1 MKTFTALTSLLALLS
16 TQSALGSVI
25 NVVLSGGQEVPDPVI
40 TNVTGTATIELL
52 SDGTIGYS
60 VMLLNP
66 AGIELLGM
74 DGAHLHCAESGANG
88 PVVAFL
94 AEPVTGGRTEMKVDF
109 SGFINATDIID
120 PTCGA
125 TIELL
130 YGSMRA
136 GRVYINVHASDQSDD
151 MNVHSSSN
159 PDGEVRGQIPKVTPE
174 DEAIVISL
182 SGANEV
188 PSIYSNVTGIFTIQH
203 FSDCSLEFSANLT
216 NPDGVELL
224 GVAGAHIHCGPI
236 DGDGPVVAF
245 LAQPV
250 TGGLTQME
258 VGFSGVIDV
267 TGIVDPSC
275 GATIDLLY
283 DTIMAGGTYVNI
295 HSSSNPD
302 GEVRGQI
309 LMSASKR
316 KQLPTS
322 ASSGSPHL
330 VFRSAFVGLGVALVT
345 VAAM

>member
-16 TQSALGSVI
+16 VQSALGQVF
-25 NVVLSGGQEVPDPVI
+25 NVTLNGGQEVPDPVI

-52 SDGTIGYS
+52 ADGTIGYS

-66 AGIELLGM
+66 DGIELLGM

-88 PVVAFL
+88 PEVALL

-120 PTCGA
+120 PSCGA
-125 TIELL
+125 TIALL
-130 YGSMRA
+130 YASIRA
-136 GRVYINVHASDQSDD
+136 GRVYINVHASDKSDD
-151 MNVHSSSN
+151 MNSN

-174 DEAIVISL
+174 EDAIVISL
-182 SGANEV
+182 SGRNEI
-188 PSIYSNVTGIFTIQH
+188 PSINSNVTGIFTIQH

-236 DGDGPVVAF
+236 DGDGPVVAY

-250 TGGLTQME
+250 EGGLTQME
-258 VGFSGVIDV
+258 VGFSGSIDV

-275 GATIDLLY
+275 GATIDLLVE
-283 DTIMAGGTYVNI
+283 TIMAGGTYVNV
-295 HSSSNPD
+295 HSTENPD

-309 LMSASKR
+309 IMSMSAMKR
-316 KQLPTS
+316 KSLPTTS
-322 ASSGSPHL
+322 ASSGSPHFM
-330 VFRSAFVGLGVALVT
+330 FRSALVGLCVTLVT
-345 VAAM
+345 FAAM